1 MKPDPAASPF
11 NGHTALLLRVAAVV
25 VPLSLLLSAVA
36 AVGGYVT
43 SRDVQAQ
50 NDRIEAESLDRQRA
64 SCEAADETR
73 AQLRDIAKQSGI
85 TSGVIGGEA
94 LITAITQTGGTPDE
108 TAVEA
113 YRQALTRL
121 LAPALDDI
129 VNQLPGRRWDPDT
142 QSCVDVELDQ

>member
-1 MKPDPAASPF
+1 MIPKWFVGLVILWISAI
-11 NGHTALLLRVAAVV
+11 TAV
-25 VPLSLLLSAVA
+25 S
-36 AVGGYVT
+36 GWGYQRQEET
-43 SRDVQAQ
+43 NAELAAQ
-50 NDRIEAESLDRQRA
+50 NAVLEAETAARQESLCV
-64 SCEAADETR
+64 SADEAR

-108 TAVEA
+108 AAVDA

-129 VNQLPGRRWDPDT
+129 VNQLPGRRWHADT